1 MSDNQDKNRRQDFR
15 VDDLL
20 PMKDTLLDKEQFEYE
35 RTHIGIRSRQSSM
48 LRNMVG
54 NDVFSSLS
62 SEQNDSEISN
72 ALGAL
77 DAKLNYL
84 IGVNMLN
91 DANRSDLVE
100 RPVNLSVTGM
110 SFATPQSYKV
120 GDTMEVVLMLPALPP
135 MVLEVLAIVQRV
147 KPAEKG
153 KTNVGVSFVY
163 RCNEEEDQLSRYI
176 FKRHREMI
184 RIESRQQEATQQL
197 QH

>member
-1 MSDNQDKNRRQDFR
+1 MSDSQDKNRRQDFR
-15 VDDLL
+15 VDDVL
-20 PMKDTLLDKEQFEYE
+20 PMKDIPLDKEQFEYE

-48 LRNMVG
+48 LRSMVG
-54 NDVFSSLS
+54 NDIFSSVS
-62 SEQNDSEISN
+62 SESDSEISN
-72 ALGAL
+72 ALDAL

-110 SFATPQSYKV
+110 SFTTPRPYKV
-120 GDTMEVVLMLPALPP
+120 GDTMEIVLMIPALPP
-135 MVLEVLAIVQRV
+135 MVLELLGITQRV
-147 KPAEKG
+147 KLVSKG
-153 KTNVGVSFVY
+153 QVHVGISFVY
-163 RCNEEEDQLSRYI
+163 RCDEEEDQLARYI

-184 RIESRQQEATQQL
+184 RIESRQQATQQL

>member
-1 MSDNQDKNRRQDFR
+1 MMPDHHDKNRRQDFR
-15 VDDLL
+15 VDDIL
-20 PMKDTLLDKEQFEYE
+20 PMKDTPLDKEKFEYE

-54 NDVFSSLS
+54 NDIFSSVTPES
-62 SEQNDSEISN
+62 DSELCN

-91 DANRSDLVE
+91 DANRCDLEE

-110 SFATPQSYKV
+110 SFVTTHAYKA
-120 GDTMEVVLMLPALPP
+120 GDAMEIVLMLPALPP
-135 MVLEVLAIVQRV
+135 LVLEVLALVQRV
-147 KPAEKG
+147 KPAAKG
-153 KTNVGVSFVY
+153 QINVGVSFVY

-184 RIESRQQEATQQL
+184 RIESRQQEVRQMQ
-197 QH
+197 

>member
-1 MSDNQDKNRRQDFR
+1 MSDSQDKNRRQDFR
-15 VDDLL
+15 VDDVL
-20 PMKDTLLDKEQFEYE
+20 PMKDIPLDKKQFEHA
-35 RTHIGIRSRQSSM
+35 RAHIGIRSRQSSM

-54 NDVFSSLS
+54 NDIFSSVTP
-62 SEQNDSEISN
+62 EGDSELCN

-110 SFATPQSYKV
+110 SFVTTRSYER
-120 GDTMEVVLMLPALPP
+120 GDTMEIVLMLPALPP
-135 MVLEVLAIVQRV
+135 MVLEILALVQRV
-147 KPAEKG
+147 KPAAKG
-153 KTNVGVSFVY
+153 QFNVGVSFVY

-184 RIESRQQEATQQL
+184 RIESRQQAAQQL
-197 QH
+197 Q

>member
-1 MSDNQDKNRRQDFR
+1 MSDSQDKNRRQDFR
-15 VDDLL
+15 VDDVL
-20 PMKDTLLDKEQFEYE
+20 PMKDMPLDKEQFEYE

-48 LRNMVG
+48 LRSMVG
-54 NDVFSSLS
+54 NDIFSSVSPESDSDVS
-62 SEQNDSEISN
+62 S

-100 RPVNLSVTGM
+100 RPVNLSVTGI
-110 SFATPQSYKV
+110 SFATTRPYKV
-120 GDTMEVVLMLPALPP
+120 GDTMEVVLMIPALPP
-135 MVLEVLAIVQRV
+135 MVLEILGVTRRV
-147 KPAEKG
+147 KLVPKG
-153 KTNVGVSFVY
+153 QVYVGVSFVY
-163 RCNEEEDQLSRYI
+163 RCAEEEDQLARYI

-184 RIESRQQEATQQL
+184 RIESRQQATQQL